1 MPLIFD
7 ERTQPIFAIIV
18 LMKWFKSN
26 LGFIFILSILIFSL
40 FLPFF
45 AKGKIPLPADILL
58 GAYHPW
64 SDSYW
69 ENRETV
75 YPYKNFELSDA
86 VTFSYPYKKEIV
98 DQLSQK
104 KFPLWNQYIFS
115 GTPLLADG
123 QSGALYPLNI
133 FLFLKNFNFSWSI
146 FILLQP
152 VLAAILCHLYLT
164 SCGFSKEA
172 SVFGSIIFAFN
183 SYLVNLM
190 ELGNIFHTALWI
202 PLSLYAL
209 NESSKKPIKSILL
222 LSLSLTMSSLAGF
235 MQIFL
240 YHLVLVGLFFL
251 FQVKKNKI
259 SIITFIFSGVLF
271 LGLSASQILLWLKL
285 LPQTVRWQGIGLEH
299 KVIEYLFSPKLLI
312 NSIVPDFFG
321 NHVTRNWFGSRFSS
335 NEFIFYCGCLSL
347 LFLFFAD
354 RKKTLNKFFFL
365 VFVFSLIL
373 TLNIPPTKMLFDL
386 KIPIFSSLTP
396 PRILSITV
404 LCFSFLAAAGLEE
417 LTNLKVSLK
426 NIIKTILFFYVVLTL
441 SLLLLIPNQFRII
454 SLRNTV
460 LPTFCFLLV
469 IFLIKLYTKYKNKI
483 FIWLIILLNGLSLV
497 YQAKK
502 YNPFVSKQLIYP
514 NTGSINFLKA
524 NIKGNEYV
532 LSTHPEVFPVN
543 TNMVYKIQTPNGYN
557 SVHLTDYNHSL
568 AERQSLL
575 QTDTSFGR
583 TIFFTRTDLKNLN
596 DLGVRFVITKDNL
609 QEEYLNLVYQEKQT
623 KIYEVISKERK
634 NIFAETKIR
643 NDFWS
648 SPKSFYVGLILS
660 IISVFVWVILFVIYL
675 MKLYYPRKIKS
686 L

>member
-1 MPLIFD
+1 MN
-7 ERTQPIFAIIV
+7 ENVNKTNTVFAIIV
-18 LMKWFKSN
+18 SMKWFKGN
-26 LGFIFILSILIFSL
+26 LGFIFILPILIFSL

-69 ENRETV
+69 EGRKTI

-86 VTFSYPYKKEIV
+86 VTFYYPYKKEIV

-123 QSGALYPLNI
+123 HSGALYPLNI
-133 FLFLKNFNFSWSI
+133 FLFLKDFNFSWGI

-152 VLAAILCHLYLT
+152 VLAAIFCYLYLT
-164 SCGFSKEA
+164 SCNFSKEA

-183 SYLVNLM
+183 SYLINLM
-190 ELGNIFHTALWI
+190 ENGVIFHAALWI

-209 NESSKKPIKSILL
+209 NESGKKPIKSILL
-222 LSLSLTMSSLAGF
+222 LSLSLTMSCLAGL

-240 YHLVLVGLFFL
+240 YHLVLVGLYFL
-251 FQVKKNKI
+251 FQVKKNKT
-259 SIITFIFSGVLF
+259 SIITLIFSGILF
-271 LGLSASQILLWLKL
+271 FGLSASQILPWLKL
-285 LPQTVRWQGIGLEH
+285 LPQTVRWRGIGLEH
-299 KVIEYLFSPKLLI
+299 KVSEYLFSPKLLI

-321 NHVTRNWFGSRFSS
+321 NHVTRNWFGSSFSS
-335 NEFIFYCGCLSL
+335 NEFIFYCGCFSL

-354 RKKTLNKFFFL
+354 RKKTLNKFFFW
-365 VFVFSLIL
+365 VFIFSLIL
-373 TLNIPPTKMLFDL
+373 TLNILPTETLFDL
-386 KIPIFSSLTP
+386 KIPVFSSLTP
-396 PRILSITV
+396 TRILSITV
-404 LCFSFLAAAGLEE
+404 LCFSFLAAAGLEK
-417 LTNLKVSLK
+417 LINLKVFLK
-426 NIIKTILFFYVVLTL
+426 NIIKTIFFFYVVLVF

-454 SLRNTV
+454 SLRNTA
-460 LPTFCFLLV
+460 LPTLYFLLV
-469 IFLIKLYTKYKNKI
+469 ILLTKLYTKYKYKI
-483 FIWLIILLNGLSLV
+483 FIWFIILLNGFSLV

-514 NTGSINFLKA
+514 ATGSINFLKA
-524 NIKGNEYV
+524 NVKENEYV
-532 LSTHPEVFPVN
+532 LSIHPEVFPVN
-543 TNMVYKIQTPNGYN
+543 SNMVFKIKTPNGYN
-557 SVHLTDYNHSL
+557 PVHLTDYNHLL
-568 AERQSLL
+568 AERQFPL
-575 QTDTSFGR
+575 QPDTSFGR

-596 DLGVRFVITKDNL
+596 NLGVRFVITKDDL
-609 QEEYLNLVYQEKQT
+609 QEKYLNLVYQENQT

-634 NIFAETKIR
+634 NIFTETKIK
-643 NDFWS
+643 NDFWLN
-648 SPKSFYVGLILS
+648 PKSFYTGLILS

-675 MKLYYPRKIKS
+675 MKLYYPRNIKS